1 MARGAR
7 TDIEKVA
14 QEQQLKIQGE
24 MEKLLAEVNA
34 KYGAVYITDKL
45 SLEELALE
53 ELTLILSTGG
63 KYSKVTGQGKN
74 MYF

>member
-34 KYGAVYITDKL
+34 KYGAVHITDKL
-45 SLEELALE
+45 SLE

>member
-1 MARGAR
+1 MARGAW

-34 KYGAVYITDKL
+34 KYGAVHITDKL
-45 SLEELALE
+45 SLE

>member
-34 KYGAVYITDKL
+34 KYGAVHITDKL
-45 SLEELALE
+45 SLEELA
-53 ELTLILSTGG
+53 LILSTGG

>member
-24 MEKLLAEVNA
+24 MEKLLAEVHA
-34 KYGAVYITDKL
+34 KYGAVHITDKL

>member
-34 KYGAVYITDKL
+34 KYGAVHITDKL

>member
-34 KYGAVYITDKL
+34 KYGAVHITDKL

-53 ELTLILSTGG
+53 ELTLLYFPPVLKI
-63 KYSKVTGQGKN
+63 KVTGQGKN

>member
-1 MARGAR
+1 MARGAP

-24 MEKLLAEVNA
+24 ILAAVNA
-34 KYGAVYITDKL
+34 KYGAGHITDKL
-45 SLEELALE
+45 SLEELTLE

-63 KYSKVTGQGKN
+63 KHSKVTGQGKN